1 MPIPD
6 NHQRVI
12 YNKTPLESVICQ
24 LRFPPILRIDSE
36 LPSDFQEKIRAIY
49 PLFEESEGNIPL
61 PQGLP
66 KILGNELAGKLRLGP
81 KSYNFK
87 TDDEKWT
94 VALTREF
101 IALSTVD
108 YQKWETFRE
117 NLLIIF
123 NALLEVYKPSFFIR
137 VGLRYRDVIRRS
149 KIGLSTEKDLWPDL
163 LNPLIAG
170 VLGSPDLGTSIE
182 EFSNNFVVK
191 LENGNGLVRIRHGL
205 AEAKDNKEECY
216 LIDCDYFSDKRTE
229 VNNVIDRL
237 DRFNKEER
245 NFFRWCINDKLY
257 NAMEPTIP

>member
-6 NHQRVI
+6 TERVI

-24 LRFPPILRIDSE
+24 LRFPPILKIDSE
-36 LPSDFQEKIRAIY
+36 LPSDFQEKIRAVY

-66 KILGNELAGKLRLGP
+66 KILGNELAGKLGLGP

-87 TDDEKWT
+87 TDDRKWT

-117 NLLIIF
+117 NLLIVF
-123 NALLEVYKPSFFIR
+123 NALNEIYKPSFFIR

-149 KIGLSTEKDLWPDL
+149 KIGLSIEKDLWPDL
-163 LNPLIAG
+163 LHPLVAG
-170 VLGSPDLGTSIE
+170 SLGSPDLATSIE
-182 EFSNNFVVK
+182 EYFNTMVVK
-191 LENGNGLVRIRHGL
+191 LENGNGLVRIKHGL
-205 AEAKDNKEECY
+205 VEAKDNKEECY
-216 LIDCDYFSDKRTE
+216 LIDCDYFSDDKTE
-229 VNNVIDRL
+229 VKNVIESL
-237 DRFNKEER
+237 NRFNKEER
-245 NFFRWCINDKLY
+245 KFFRWCINDKLHH
-257 NAMEPTIP
+257 AMEPTLP